1 MLSSVA
7 RMAAHSSRRFLVG
20 AVVGVVLY
28 CAATVTFAWF
38 SYRQYETSFRAEVE
52 ERLSAIAELKA
63 TEVAAWFRE
72 RTSDARYFVDNESL
86 LALIRQF
93 DAGPP
98 SAETLHS
105 LEDAFGRMREN
116 HGYDWI
122 GYYDAEGVRIAVE
135 PAAMPIDHH
144 MAGEVLRIIKDG
156 GIGFLDVHQD
166 EGGETHMA
174 FVAPVH
180 SPGAPRRRDRGA
192 VVLRIN
198 AHRSLRPFLTSWP
211 VPSDSAELL
220 LVRRE
225 GDDVVY
231 LDPRASQDGRIG
243 LRRVPL
249 TQTDLPAVRVLRGD
263 GIVQS
268 TNRLGV
274 PVVAFGR
281 PVEGTPWHLVASQSQ
296 QELLSPLHDRAV
308 VTTTIA
314 GLLLIIGVAAFGLVW
329 REHGRRL
336 EAAERKSL
344 TALTTMA
351 QVVEASPAVLFQWSP
366 DGQRVTWVSPNVTRW
381 GYSVAQLLANDPPVT
396 SLVHP
401 DDQPRV
407 RQELETKLAR
417 GESRIDQ
424 QYRVVTPAGDV
435 VWVDDRSTVVRDDSG
450 AVVRID
456 GILTDITVRKQLE
469 AQFVQAQKMETVG
482 RLAGGVA
489 HDFNNLLT
497 VINGYA
503 EFALMDLPEDH
514 AVHGM
519 VKEIHDAGLRAAS
532 LTRQLLAFSR
542 RQVVQ
547 PVSLNLNTTA
557 EHVQKMLQRLIG
569 EDIRL
574 TFDLEPQVWPVRAD
588 AGQIEQ
594 VLMNL
599 AVNSRDAMPEGG
611 TLVVT
616 TRNVSDQGDWVLLAV
631 ADSGC
636 GMDEAT
642 RARIFE
648 PFFTTKQAG
657 QGTGLGLATVYG
669 IVTQAGGRIEVS
681 STPGRGTTMRLY
693 FPREV
698 GVSVEPAPAT
708 GDGILAGHGER
719 VLVVE
724 DEEALRRIARR
735 ILESAGY
742 VVEAAEDGPS
752 ALARLEATDGGFDI
766 VVSDVIMPRM
776 SGHQLTQEIS
786 RRWPQLRVL
795 LASGYLH
802 DAFPERFPLAD
813 DQAFLAKPY
822 SPASLTH
829 RVREVLDRA

>member
-1 MLSSVA
+1 
-7 RMAAHSSRRFLVG
+7 MATHSSRTFVIG
-20 AVVGVVLY
+20 AVAGVGLY
-28 CAATVTFAWF
+28 CVATIVFAWF
-38 SYRQYETSFRAEVE
+38 SYREYETGFQAEVE

-63 TEVAAWFRE
+63 TEVAAWYRE
-72 RTSDARYFVDNESL
+72 RSSDARYFIDNESL
-86 LALIRQF
+86 LALVRQF
-93 DAGPP
+93 EDGVP
-98 SAETLHS
+98 SPGTLHA

-116 HGYDWI
+116 HDYDSI
-122 GYYDAEGVRIAVE
+122 AYHDAEGMRLAVV
-135 PAAMPIDHH
+135 PATAPADNH
-144 MAGEVLRIIKDG
+144 MAAQVLRIIKDG
-156 GIGFLDVHQD
+156 NIGFLDAHQD
-166 EGGETHMA
+166 EGGEAHMA
-174 FVAPVH
+174 LVAPVH
-180 SPGAPRRRDRGA
+180 SVGTPRRRERGA

-198 AHRSLRPFLTSWP
+198 ANRSLRPFLTSWP
-211 VPSDSAELL
+211 MPSDSAEVLL
-220 LVRRE
+220 IRRD

-231 LDPRASQDGRIG
+231 LALDADTNGRLRLQRASLSR
-243 LRRVPL
+243 
-249 TQTDLPAVRVLRGD
+249 TELPAVRVLMGERF
-263 GIVQS
+263 VQS
-268 TNRLGV
+268 VNRTGL
-274 PVVAFGR
+274 PVVASGR
-281 PVEGTPWHLVASQSQ
+281 PVQGTPWHLVASQSQ
-296 QELLSPLHDRAV
+296 QELMNPLHERALI
-308 VTTTIA
+308 TTTIA
-314 GLLLIIGVAAFGLVW
+314 GLLLLVGGTAFGLVW

-336 EAAERKSL
+336 EAAERASL
-344 TALTTMA
+344 DALTTMA
-351 QVVEASPAVLFQWSP
+351 QVVDASPAVLFQWSP

-396 SLVHP
+396 SLVHQ
-401 DDQPRV
+401 DDQQRV
-407 RQELETKLAR
+407 RQELESRLAR

-435 VWVDDRSTVVRDDSG
+435 VWVDDRSTVVRAASG
-450 AVVRID
+450 EVVRID
-456 GILTDITVRKQLE
+456 GILTDITARKQLE

-503 EFALMDLPEDH
+503 EFALMDLPDDH

-547 PVSLNLNTTA
+547 PVSLNLNTCA

-574 TFDLEPQVWPVRAD
+574 TFDLEPQVWSVRAD

-599 AVNSRDAMPEGG
+599 AVNSRDAMPDGG

-616 TRNVSDQGDWVLLAV
+616 TRNVSDANGDWVLLAV
-631 ADSGC
+631 ADTGC

-648 PFFTTKQAG
+648 PFFTTKQPG

-669 IVTQAGGRIEVS
+669 IVTQAGGRIDVS
-681 STPGRGTTMRLY
+681 STPGRGTTMRIYL
-693 FPREV
+693 PREI
-698 GVSVEPAPAT
+698 GASTEPAAPA
-708 GDGILAGHGER
+708 GDGIVAGRGER

-742 VVEAAEDGPS
+742 EVEAAADGPA
-752 ALARLEATDGGFDI
+752 ALATLDASAARFDI
-766 VVSDVIMPRM
+766 VVSDVVMPGM
-776 SGHQLTQEIS
+776 SGHQLTQEIR
-786 RRWPQLRVL
+786 RRWPQLPVL

-802 DAFPERFPLAD
+802 DAFPERFPLAQ